1 MFRRTTGIGLAALA
15 LTGSVVATTSVAQAA
30 TKCVT
35 GTWKLTSSVQKADEG
50 SGLASTHI
58 VLSGGAGAVTKITSA
73 GAVTF
78 TFTGSKNLTE
88 SGSTSLGKIA
98 GWAKYDKVLTFKATV
113 PGGAKGTISA
123 KHGTAAGNATLT
135 VVTTQPAHIPTYGP
149 KALAPLLNSGQASVI
164 PVNMAFTCTKTA
176 LHLHGNI
183 SLQGVTAVADWW
195 YRRA

>member
-1 MFRRTTGIGLAALA
+1 VFRRTTGVGLAALA

-35 GTWKLTSSVQKADEG
+35 GTWKLTSSVQKADK
-50 SGLASTHI
+50 APNHI

-73 GAVTF
+73 GAVIF
-78 TFTGSKNLTE
+78 NFTGSQKLTE
-88 SGSTSLGKIA
+88 SGSTLLGKIA
-98 GWAKYDKVLTFKATV
+98 GWAKYDKVLTFKAAV
-113 PGGAKGTISA
+113 PAGAKGTISA
-123 KHGTAAGNATLT
+123 KHGTAAGSATLT
-135 VVTTQPAHIPTYGP
+135 VVTTQPAHIATYGP

-183 SLQGVTAVADWW
+183 SLQSATAVADWW

>member
-1 MFRRTTGIGLAALA
+1 VFRRTTGIGLAALA

-35 GTWKLTSSVQKADEG
+35 GTWKLTSSVQKADQ
-50 SGLASTHI
+50 GLTHI

-78 TFTGSKNLTE
+78 TFTGSKNLIE
-88 SGSTSLGKIA
+88 SGSALPGKIA
-98 GWAKYDKVLTFKATV
+98 GWAKYDKVLTFKAAV

-176 LHLHGNI
+176 LHLHGSL

>member
-1 MFRRTTGIGLAALA
+1 MFRRTTRVGLAALA

-35 GTWKLTSSVQKADEG
+35 GTWKLTSSVQKADK
-50 SGLASTHI
+50 APNHI

-78 TFTGSKNLTE
+78 TFTGSQKLTE
-88 SGSTSLGKIA
+88 SGSTLLGKLA
-98 GWAKYDKVLTFKATV
+98 GWAKYDKVLTFKAAV

-135 VVTTQPAHIPTYGP
+135 VVTTQPTHIPTYGP

-183 SLQGVTAVADWW
+183 SLQSVTAVADWW

>member
-1 MFRRTTGIGLAALA
+1 VFRRTTGIGLAALA

-35 GTWKLTSSVQKADEG
+35 GTWKLTSSVQKADK
-50 SGLASTHI
+50 ASTHI

-78 TFTGSKNLTE
+78 TFTGSKKLTE
-88 SGSTSLGKIA
+88 SGSTLLGKIA
-98 GWAKYDKVLTFKATV
+98 GWAKYDKVLTFKAAV

-149 KALAPLLNSGQASVI
+149 KALAPLLNSGTASAI